1 MYHEFRNN
9 SNKDGQKTSCPEDLK
24 MTEVNLFVFKDRV
37 LLYVIF
43 VGQELTMCIRPALSH
58 KDLPAYFQNAEIK
71 GMHHH
76 TQPNFKSM
84 SHKITC
90 KPNSSA

>member
-43 VGQELTMCIRPALSH
+43 VGQELTMCIRPALIS
-58 KDLPAYFQNAEIK
+58 QR
-71 GMHHH
+71 
-76 TQPNFKSM
+76 S
-84 SHKITC
+84 TC
-90 KPNSSA
+90 LFLKCLD